1 MPVPF
6 IFGYTA
12 AAWVIGCTMISRRCN
27 MPIIVLTK
35 KNLLIALLCL
45 ALLVGGL
52 FLWLRLR
59 DQPKTG
65 ETAAAMARVENYELN
80 VLPMKS
86 RELPVYGVGRS
97 DNRIALTIDAAW
109 DADKTP
115 FILDTLDKYNVKA
128 TFFLCG
134 VWVKQY
140 PDFVKE
146 IARRGHEI
154 GNHSL
159 THPHMSR
166 MDSIAIQKELS
177 DLDDMLQELTGKR
190 STLFRPPF
198 GEYNDTVVKAA
209 REAGYEVIQWSRD
222 TVDWKQD
229 RSAQTI
235 LDGVLKKLQSGDI
248 ILCHNNGYKIETYLP
263 VLIET
268 AQQKGFSFVT
278 VSELLL
284 SGETSIDNNGI
295 QQAKKRP

>member
-1 MPVPF
+1 
-6 IFGYTA
+6 
-12 AAWVIGCTMISRRCN
+12 

>member
-1 MPVPF
+1 
-6 IFGYTA
+6 
-12 AAWVIGCTMISRRCN
+12 

-35 KNLLIALLCL
+35 KNLLIALLCV
-45 ALLVGGL
+45 ALLAGGL
-52 FLWLRLR
+52 FLWLRVR
-59 DQPKTG
+59 DRPKQG
-65 ETAAAMARVENYELN
+65 ETAAAMAQVENYELN

-86 RELPVYGVGRS
+86 RGLPVYGVGRR

-115 FILDTLDKYNVKA
+115 FILDTLDTYHIKA

-146 IARRGHEI
+146 IAKRGHEI

-166 MDSIAIQKELS
+166 MDAIGIQKELR
-177 DLDDMLQELTGKR
+177 DLDDMLEELTGKR

-198 GEYNDTVVKAA
+198 GEYNDTVIKAA

-222 TVDWKQD
+222 TVDWKKD

-248 ILCHNNGYKIETYLP
+248 ILCHDIKEYAPKSTRRIVDYLEEQGYMFLTIDELFAKD
-263 VLIET
+263 
-268 AQQKGFSFVT
+268 GVT
-278 VSELLL
+278 LEIGQVYFRCQD
-284 SGETSIDNNGI
+284 GVTT
-295 QQAKKRP
+295 KKPGGT

>member
-1 MPVPF
+1 
-6 IFGYTA
+6 
-12 AAWVIGCTMISRRCN
+12 

-35 KNLLIALLCL
+35 KNLLIALLCA
-45 ALLVGGL
+45 ALLAGGL

-59 DQPKTG
+59 DEPNRG
-65 ETAAAMARVENYELN
+65 ATAAAMAQVENYELN
-80 VLPMKS
+80 VLPMRS

-140 PDFVKE
+140 PDYVKQ
-146 IARRGHEI
+146 IANRGHEI

-159 THPHMSR
+159 THPHMAR
-166 MDSIAIQKELS
+166 MDAIAIQKELS
-177 DLDDMLQELTGKR
+177 DLDDMLEELTGKR

-198 GEYNDTVVKAA
+198 GEYNDMVIKAA

-268 AQQKGFSFVT
+268 AQQKGYSFVT

>member
-1 MPVPF
+1 
-6 IFGYTA
+6 
-12 AAWVIGCTMISRRCN
+12 

-35 KNLLIALLCL
+35 KNLLIALLCV
-45 ALLVGGL
+45 ALLAGGI
-52 FLWLRLR
+52 FLWLRFR
-59 DQPKTG
+59 DRPRGAQI
-65 ETAAAMARVENYELN
+65 ASVMAQVENYELN
-80 VLPMKS
+80 VLPMKD
-86 RELPVYGVGRS
+86 RQLPVYGVGRG
-97 DNRIALTIDAAW
+97 DNQIALTIDAAW

-115 FILDTLDKYNVKA
+115 FILDTLDKYNIKA

-146 IARRGHEI
+146 IAKRGHEI

-177 DLDDMLQELTGKR
+177 DLDDMLEELTGRR

-198 GEYNDTVVKAA
+198 GEYNDTVIKAA
-209 REAGYEVIQWSRD
+209 HEAGYEVIQWSRD
-222 TVDWKQD
+222 TVDWRQD

-268 AQQKGFSFVT
+268 AQQKGFRFVT

-284 SGETSIDNNGI
+284 SGETSIDSNGI

>member
-1 MPVPF
+1 
-6 IFGYTA
+6 
-12 AAWVIGCTMISRRCN
+12 

-35 KNLLIALLCL
+35 KNLLIALLCA
-45 ALLVGGL
+45 ALLAGGL

-59 DQPKTG
+59 DRPDRR
-65 ETAAAMARVENYELN
+65 ETASAMAQVENYELN
-80 VLPMKS
+80 VLPMKD
-86 RELPVYGVGRS
+86 RELPVYGVGRG
-97 DNRIALTIDAAW
+97 DNQIALTIDAAW

-134 VWVKQY
+134 VWVKQS

-146 IARRGHEI
+146 IAKRGHEI

-159 THPHMSR
+159 THPHMAR
-166 MDSIAIQKELS
+166 MDSIAIQKELR
-177 DLDDMLQELTGKR
+177 DLDDMLEELTGRR

-198 GEYNDTVVKAA
+198 GEYNDTVIKAA
-209 REAGYEVIQWSRD
+209 HEAGYEVIQWSRD

-263 VLIET
+263 VLLET
-268 AQQKGFSFVT
+268 AQQKGFRFVT

-295 QQAKKRP
+295 QQARKRS

>member
-1 MPVPF
+1 
-6 IFGYTA
+6 
-12 AAWVIGCTMISRRCN
+12 

-35 KNLLIALLCL
+35 KNLLIALVCV

-59 DQPKTG
+59 EAPKTG
-65 ETAAAMARVENYELN
+65 ETASVMAPVENYELN

-97 DNRIALTIDAAW
+97 DDRIALTIDAAW

-115 FILDTLDKYNVKA
+115 FILDTLDKYSVKA

-140 PDFVKE
+140 PDYVKE

-166 MDSIAIQKELS
+166 MDSIAIQKELT

-190 STLFRPPF
+190 STLFRAPF
-198 GEYNDTVVKAA
+198 GEYNDTVIKAA
-209 REAGYEVIQWSRD
+209 HEAGYEVIQ
-222 TVDWKQD
+222 
-229 RSAQTI
+229 
-235 LDGVLKKLQSGDI
+235 
-248 ILCHNNGYKIETYLP
+248 
-263 VLIET
+263 
-268 AQQKGFSFVT
+268 
-278 VSELLL
+278 
-284 SGETSIDNNGI
+284 
-295 QQAKKRP
+295 

>member
-1 MPVPF
+1 
-6 IFGYTA
+6 
-12 AAWVIGCTMISRRCN
+12 

-35 KNLLIALLCL
+35 KNLLIALACV

-59 DQPKTG
+59 ETPKTG
-65 ETAAAMARVENYELN
+65 ETASVMAPVENYELN

-97 DNRIALTIDAAW
+97 DDRIALTIDAAW

-140 PDFVKE
+140 PDYVKE

-166 MDSIAIQKELS
+166 MDTIAIQKELS

-190 STLFRPPF
+190 STLFRAPF
-198 GEYNDTVVKAA
+198 GEYNDTVIKAA
-209 REAGYEVIQWSRD
+209 HEAGYEVIQWSRD
-222 TVDWKQD
+222 TVDWKKD

-268 AQQKGFSFVT
+268 AQQKGFTFVT

-295 QQAKKRP
+295 QQARKRP

>member
-1 MPVPF
+1 M
-6 IFGYTA
+6 
-12 AAWVIGCTMISRRCN
+12 
-27 MPIIVLTK
+27 
-35 KNLLIALLCL
+35 ALL
-45 ALLVGGL
+45 AGGL
-52 FLWLRLR
+52 FLWLRFR
-59 DQPKTG
+59 DRPIQSRG
-65 ETAAAMARVENYELN
+65 ETAQAMAQVENYELN

-86 RELPVYGVGRS
+86 RELPVYGVGRG

-115 FILDTLDKYNVKA
+115 FILDTLDKYSVEA

-146 IARRGHEI
+146 IAKRGHEI

-166 MDSIAIQKELS
+166 MDAIGIQKELR
-177 DLDDMLQELTGKR
+177 DLDDMLEELTGKR

-198 GEYNDTVVKAA
+198 GEYNDTVIKAA

-268 AQQKGFSFVT
+268 AQQKGYSFVT

>member
-1 MPVPF
+1 
-6 IFGYTA
+6 
-12 AAWVIGCTMISRRCN
+12 

-35 KNLLIALLCL
+35 KNLLIALACAAAL
-45 ALLVGGL
+45 AGGL

-59 DQPKTG
+59 EEPKAG
-65 ETAAAMARVENYELN
+65 ETASAMAQAENYELN

-97 DNRIALTIDAAW
+97 DDRIALTIDAAW

-115 FILDTLDKYNVKA
+115 FILDTLDKYGVKA

-140 PDFVKE
+140 PEYVKE
-146 IARRGHEI
+146 IAKRGHEI

-159 THPHMSR
+159 THPHMNR

-190 STLFRPPF
+190 STLFRAPF
-198 GEYNDTVVKAA
+198 GEYNDTVIKAA
-209 REAGYEVIQWSRD
+209 HEAGYEGIQWSRD
-222 TVDWKQD
+222 TVDWKKD

-284 SGETSIDNNGI
+284 SGETSVDSNGI

>member
-1 MPVPF
+1 
-6 IFGYTA
+6 
-12 AAWVIGCTMISRRCN
+12 

-35 KNLLIALLCL
+35 KNLLIALVCVGLI
-45 ALLVGGL
+45 AGGL
-52 FLWLRLR
+52 FLWLRLKDR
-59 DQPKTG
+59 PRQE
-65 ETAAAMARVENYELN
+65 ETAEAMVQVENYELN

-86 RELPVYGVGRS
+86 RELPVYGVGRE

-140 PDFVKE
+140 PDYVKE
-146 IARRGHEI
+146 IAKRGHEI

-166 MDSIAIQKELS
+166 MDAIAVQKELS
-177 DLDDMLQELTGKR
+177 DLDDMLEELTGQR

-198 GEYNDTVVKAA
+198 GEYNDTVIKAA

-235 LDGVLKKLQSGDI
+235 LDGVLKKLKSGDI

-268 AQQKGFSFVT
+268 AQQKGYTFVT

-284 SGETSIDNNGI
+284 SGETSIDNNGV
-295 QQAKKRP
+295 QQAKKKP

>member
-1 MPVPF
+1 
-6 IFGYTA
+6 
-12 AAWVIGCTMISRRCN
+12 

-35 KNLLIALLCL
+35 KNLLIALLCA

-59 DQPKTG
+59 ERPKQP
-65 ETAAAMARVENYELN
+65 ETAAVMAPVENYELN
-80 VLPMKS
+80 VLPMKG
-86 RELPVYGVGRS
+86 RELPVYGVGRG

-140 PDFVKE
+140 PDFVRE
-146 IARRGHEI
+146 IAKRGHEI

-166 MDSIAIQKELS
+166 MDTLAIQKELK
-177 DLDDMLQELTGKR
+177 DLDDMLEELTGKR
-190 STLFRPPF
+190 SALFRPPF
-198 GEYNDTVVKAA
+198 GEYNDTVIKAA
-209 REAGYEVIQWSRD
+209 RQAGYEVIQWSRD

-263 VLIET
+263 VLLET

>member
-1 MPVPF
+1 
-6 IFGYTA
+6 
-12 AAWVIGCTMISRRCN
+12 

-35 KNLLIALLCL
+35 KNLLIALVCV

-59 DQPKTG
+59 EAPKTG
-65 ETAAAMARVENYELN
+65 ETASVMAPVENYELN

-86 RELPVYGVGRS
+86 RELPVYGVGRR

-146 IARRGHEI
+146 ISKRGHEI

-159 THPHMSR
+159 THPHMAQ
-166 MDSIAIQKELS
+166 MDAIAIQKELK
-177 DLDDMLQELTGKR
+177 DLDDMLEELTGHR

-198 GEYNDTVVKAA
+198 GEYSDTVIKAA
-209 REAGYEVIQWSRD
+209 HEAGYEVIQWSRD

-235 LDGVLKKLQSGDI
+235 LDGVLKKLKSGDI

-268 AQQKGFSFVT
+268 AQQKGFRFVT

-295 QQAKKRP
+295 QQVKKRY

>member
-1 MPVPF
+1 
-6 IFGYTA
+6 
-12 AAWVIGCTMISRRCN
+12 

-35 KNLLIALLCL
+35 KNLLIALACAAAL
-45 ALLVGGL
+45 AGGL

-59 DQPKTG
+59 EEPKAG
-65 ETAAAMARVENYELN
+65 ETASAMAQVENYELN

-86 RELPVYGVGRS
+86 RELPVYGAGRS
-97 DNRIALTIDAAW
+97 DDRIALTIDAAW

-115 FILDTLDKYNVKA
+115 FILDTLDKYGVKA

-140 PDFVKE
+140 PEYVKE
-146 IARRGHEI
+146 IAKRGHEI

-159 THPHMSR
+159 THPHMNR

-190 STLFRPPF
+190 STLFRAPF
-198 GEYNDTVVKAA
+198 GEYNDTVIKAA
-209 REAGYEVIQWSRD
+209 HEAGYEVIQWSRD

-268 AQQKGFSFVT
+268 AQQKGFTFVT

-284 SGETSIDNNGI
+284 SGETYIDNNGI
-295 QQAKKRP
+295 QQARKRP

>member
-1 MPVPF
+1 
-6 IFGYTA
+6 
-12 AAWVIGCTMISRRCN
+12 

-35 KNLLIALLCL
+35 KNLLIALACV
-45 ALLVGGL
+45 ALLAGGL

-59 DQPKTG
+59 ETPKTG
-65 ETAAAMARVENYELN
+65 ETAAVMAPVENYELN

-97 DNRIALTIDAAW
+97 DDRIALTIDAAW

-140 PDFVKE
+140 PDYVKE

-166 MDSIAIQKELS
+166 MDTIAIQKELS

-190 STLFRPPF
+190 STLFRAPF
-198 GEYNDTVVKAA
+198 GEYNDTVIKAA
-209 REAGYEVIQWSRD
+209 HEVGYEVIQWSRD
-222 TVDWKQD
+222 TVDWKKD

-268 AQQKGFSFVT
+268 AQQKGFTFVT

-295 QQAKKRP
+295 QQARKRP

>member
-1 MPVPF
+1 
-6 IFGYTA
+6 
-12 AAWVIGCTMISRRCN
+12 

-35 KNLLIALLCL
+35 KNLLIGLLCV
-45 ALLVGGL
+45 ALIAGGV

-59 DQPKTG
+59 EQPRKG
-65 ETAAAMARVENYELN
+65 ETAQAMAQVENYELN
-80 VLPMKS
+80 VLPMKG
-86 RELPVYGVGRS
+86 RELPVYGVGRG
-97 DNRIALTIDAAW
+97 DNQIALTIDAAW

-140 PDFVKE
+140 PDFVSE
-146 IARRGHEI
+146 IAKRGHEI

-159 THPHMSR
+159 THPHMAR
-166 MDSIAIQKELS
+166 MDAIAIQKELS
-177 DLDDMLQELTGKR
+177 DLDDMLEELTGKR
-190 STLFRPPF
+190 SALFRPPF
-198 GEYNDTVVKAA
+198 GEYNDTVVKAV
-209 REAGYEVIQWSRD
+209 REAGYEVIQWTRD

-268 AQQKGFSFVT
+268 AQQKGFTFVT

>member
-1 MPVPF
+1 
-6 IFGYTA
+6 
-12 AAWVIGCTMISRRCN
+12 

-45 ALLVGGL
+45 ALLAGGL
-52 FLWLRLR
+52 FLWLRLGNR
-59 DQPKTG
+59 SAGG
-65 ETAAAMARVENYELN
+65 ETASAMAQVENYELN
-80 VLPMKS
+80 VLPMKG
-86 RELPVYGVGRS
+86 RELPVYGVGRG
-97 DNRIALTIDAAW
+97 DDRIALTIDAAW

-146 IARRGHEI
+146 ISKRGHEI

-166 MDSIAIQKELS
+166 MDAIAIQKELS
-177 DLDDMLQELTGKR
+177 DLDDMLEELTGRR

-198 GEYNDTVVKAA
+198 GEYNDTVIKAA
-209 REAGYEVIQWSRD
+209 REAGYQVIQWSRD

-263 VLIET
+263 VLLET
-268 AQQKGFSFVT
+268 AQQKGFTFVT

-295 QQAKKRP
+295 QQAKKRS

>member
-1 MPVPF
+1 
-6 IFGYTA
+6 
-12 AAWVIGCTMISRRCN
+12 

-35 KNLLIALLCL
+35 KNLLVG
-45 ALLVGGL
+45 LLVVGL
-52 FLWLRLR
+52 LAGAVFLFFKLR
-59 DQPKTG
+59 QAPT
-65 ETAAAMARVENYELN
+65 EPTAAAMAPVESYELN
-80 VLPMKS
+80 VLPMKN
-86 RELPVYGVGRS
+86 RELPVYAVGR
-97 DNRIALTIDAAW
+97 DDQQIALTIDAAW

-140 PDFVKE
+140 PDFVRE
-146 IARRGHEI
+146 IAKRGHEI

-159 THPHMSR
+159 THPHMNR
-166 MDSIAIQKELS
+166 MDAIAIQKELS
-177 DLDDMLQELTGKR
+177 DLDDMLEELTGKR
-190 STLFRPPF
+190 STLFRAPF
-198 GEYNDTVVKAA
+198 GEYNDTVIRAA
-209 REAGYEVIQWSRD
+209 HEAGYEVIQWSRD

-263 VLIET
+263 VLLET
-268 AQQKGFSFVT
+268 AQQKGFRFVT

-284 SGETSIDNNGI
+284 SGETSIDNNGV
-295 QQAKKRP
+295 QQVKKRP

>member
-1 MPVPF
+1 
-6 IFGYTA
+6 
-12 AAWVIGCTMISRRCN
+12 

-35 KNLLIALLCL
+35 KNLLIALLCA

-59 DQPKTG
+59 DRPK
-65 ETAAAMARVENYELN
+65 EPQTAEAMAQVENYELN

-146 IARRGHEI
+146 ISKRGHEI

-159 THPHMSR
+159 THPHMAQ
-166 MDSIAIQKELS
+166 MDAIAIQKELK
-177 DLDDMLQELTGKR
+177 DLDDMLEELTGHR

-198 GEYNDTVVKAA
+198 GEYSDTVIKAA
-209 REAGYEVIQWSRD
+209 HEAGYEVIQWSRD

-235 LDGVLKKLQSGDI
+235 LDGVLKKLKSGDI

-268 AQQKGFSFVT
+268 AQQKGFRFVT

-295 QQAKKRP
+295 QQVKKRY

>member
-1 MPVPF
+1 
-6 IFGYTA
+6 
-12 AAWVIGCTMISRRCN
+12 

-35 KNLLIALLCL
+35 KNLLIALLCA

-59 DQPKTG
+59 DRPK
-65 ETAAAMARVENYELN
+65 EPQIAEAMAQVESYELN

-115 FILDTLDKYNVKA
+115 FILDTLDQYNVKA

-140 PDFVKE
+140 PDYVKE

-159 THPHMSR
+159 THPHMAR
-166 MDSIAIQKELS
+166 MDAIAIQKELK
-177 DLDDMLQELTGKR
+177 DLDDMLEELTGQC

-198 GEYNDTVVKAA
+198 GEYNDTVIKAA

-263 VLIET
+263 VLLET
-268 AQQKGFSFVT
+268 AQQKGYSFVT

-295 QQAKKRP
+295 QQVRKRP

>member
-1 MPVPF
+1 
-6 IFGYTA
+6 
-12 AAWVIGCTMISRRCN
+12 

-35 KNLLIALLCL
+35 KNLLIALVCV

-59 DQPKTG
+59 EAPKTG
-65 ETAAAMARVENYELN
+65 ETASVMAPVENYELN

-86 RELPVYGVGRS
+86 RELPVYGVGRC
-97 DNRIALTIDAAW
+97 DDRIALTIDAAW

-115 FILDTLDKYNVKA
+115 FILDTLDKYSVKA

-140 PDFVKE
+140 PDYVKE

-222 TVDWKQD
+222 TVDWKKD

>member
-1 MPVPF
+1 
-6 IFGYTA
+6 
-12 AAWVIGCTMISRRCN
+12 

-35 KNLLIALLCL
+35 KNLLIALLCV
-45 ALLVGGL
+45 ALLAGGL
-52 FLWLRLR
+52 CLWLWLRHR
-59 DQPKTG
+59 PG
-65 ETAAAMARVENYELN
+65 ASGAASVMAQVENYELN
-80 VLPMKS
+80 VLPM
-86 RELPVYGVGRS
+86 RDRQLPVYGVGRE
-97 DNRIALTIDAAW
+97 DQRIALTIDAAW

-115 FILDTLDKYNVKA
+115 FILDTLDKYSVKA

-134 VWVKQY
+134 IWVRQY

-146 IARRGHEI
+146 ISKRGHEI

-159 THPHMSR
+159 THPHMAR
-166 MDSIAIQKELS
+166 MDAIAIQKELS
-177 DLDDMLQELTGKR
+177 DLDDMLEELTGKR

-198 GEYNDTVVKAA
+198 GEYNDTVIRAA
-209 REAGYEVIQWSRD
+209 HEAGYEVIQWSRD
-222 TVDWKQD
+222 TVDWKAD

-263 VLIET
+263 VLLET

-278 VSELLL
+278 VSDLLL

-295 QQAKKRP
+295 QQVKKKY

>member
-1 MPVPF
+1 
-6 IFGYTA
+6 
-12 AAWVIGCTMISRRCN
+12 

-35 KNLLIALLCL
+35 KNLLLALLCGLLL
-45 ALLVGGL
+45 AGGL
-52 FLWLRLR
+52 FLYLRFR
-59 DQPKTG
+59 DRPEKG
-65 ETAAAMARVENYELN
+65 ETAQAMAQVETYELS
-80 VLPMKS
+80 VLPMQG
-86 RELPVYGVGRS
+86 RALPVYGVGRE
-97 DNRIALTIDAAW
+97 DNQIALTIDAAW

-115 FILDTLDKYNVKA
+115 FILDTLDKYSVKA

-134 VWVKQY
+134 IWVKQY

-146 IARRGHEI
+146 ISKRGHEI

-166 MDSIAIQKELS
+166 MDPIAIQKELS
-177 DLDDMLQELTGKR
+177 DLDDMLEELTGRR
-190 STLFRPPF
+190 SALFRAPF
-198 GEYNDTVVKAA
+198 GEYNDAVIRAV
-209 REAGYEVIQWSRD
+209 REAGYEVIQWTRD

-235 LDGVLKKLQSGDI
+235 LDGVLKKLKSGDI

-268 AQQKGFSFVT
+268 AQQKGFRFVT

-295 QQAKKRP
+295 QQVKKRY

>member
-1 MPVPF
+1 M
-6 IFGYTA
+6 
-12 AAWVIGCTMISRRCN
+12 
-27 MPIIVLTK
+27 
-35 KNLLIALLCL
+35 
-45 ALLVGGL
+45 
-52 FLWLRLR
+52 
-59 DQPKTG
+59 
-65 ETAAAMARVENYELN
+65 
-80 VLPMKS
+80 
-86 RELPVYGVGRS
+86 
-97 DNRIALTIDAAW
+97 
-109 DADKTP
+109 
-115 FILDTLDKYNVKA
+115 KA

-140 PDFVKE
+140 PEYVKE
-146 IARRGHEI
+146 IAKRGHEI

-159 THPHMSR
+159 THPHMNR

-190 STLFRPPF
+190 STLFRAPF
-198 GEYNDTVVKAA
+198 GEYNDTVIKAA
-209 REAGYEVIQWSRD
+209 HEAGYEVIQWSRD
-222 TVDWKQD
+222 TVDWKKD

-284 SGETSIDNNGI
+284 SGETSVDSNGI

>member
-1 MPVPF
+1 
-6 IFGYTA
+6 
-12 AAWVIGCTMISRRCN
+12 

-35 KNLLIALLCL
+35 KNLLIALLCV
-45 ALLVGGL
+45 ALLAGGV
-52 FLWLRLR
+52 FLWLWLR
-59 DQPKTG
+59 GRPRAT
-65 ETAAAMARVENYELN
+65 ETASVMAQVENYELN
-80 VLPMKS
+80 VLPMKD
-86 RELPVYGVGRS
+86 RQLPVYGVGRE
-97 DNRIALTIDAAW
+97 DDRIALTIDAAW

-134 VWVKQY
+134 IWVKQY

-146 IARRGHEI
+146 ISKRGHEI

-159 THPHMSR
+159 THPHMAR
-166 MDSIAIQKELS
+166 MDAIAIQKELS
-177 DLDDMLQELTGKR
+177 DLDDMLEELTGKR

-198 GEYNDTVVKAA
+198 GEYNDTVIRAA
-209 REAGYEVIQWSRD
+209 HEAGYEVIQWSRD
-222 TVDWKQD
+222 TVDWKAD

-268 AQQKGFSFVT
+268 AQQKGFRFVT

>member
-1 MPVPF
+1 
-6 IFGYTA
+6 
-12 AAWVIGCTMISRRCN
+12 

-35 KNLLIALLCL
+35 KNLLIALLCG
-45 ALLVGGL
+45 LLLGGGL
-52 FLWLRLR
+52 FLWLRFR
-59 DQPKTG
+59 DRPRVP
-65 ETAAAMARVENYELN
+65 ETAQAMIQVENYELN
-80 VLPMKS
+80 VLPMKG

-97 DNRIALTIDAAW
+97 DSRIALTIDAAW

-146 IARRGHEI
+146 ISKRGHEI

-159 THPHMSR
+159 THPHMAR
-166 MDSIAIQKELS
+166 MDAIAIQKELA
-177 DLDDMLQELTGKR
+177 DLDDMLEELTGKR

-198 GEYNDTVVKAA
+198 GEYNDTVIKAA

-263 VLIET
+263 VLLET
-268 AQQKGFSFVT
+268 AQQKGYSFVT

>member
-1 MPVPF
+1 
-6 IFGYTA
+6 
-12 AAWVIGCTMISRRCN
+12 

-35 KNLLIALLCL
+35 KNLLIALVCV

-59 DQPKTG
+59 EAPKTG
-65 ETAAAMARVENYELN
+65 ETASVMAPVENYELN

-97 DNRIALTIDAAW
+97 DDRIALTIDAAW

-115 FILDTLDKYNVKA
+115 FILDTLDKYSVKA

-140 PDFVKE
+140 PDYVKE

-177 DLDDMLQELTGKR
+177 DLDDMLEELTGRR

-198 GEYNDTVVKAA
+198 GEYNDTVIKAA
-209 REAGYEVIQWSRD
+209 HEAGYEVIQWSRD

-268 AQQKGFSFVT
+268 AQQKGFRFVT

-284 SGETSIDNNGI
+284 SGETSIDSNGI

>member
-1 MPVPF
+1 
-6 IFGYTA
+6 
-12 AAWVIGCTMISRRCN
+12 

-35 KNLLIALLCL
+35 KNLLIALLCA
-45 ALLVGGL
+45 ALLAGGL
-52 FLWLRLR
+52 FLWLQFR
-59 DQPKTG
+59 DRPGRG
-65 ETAAAMARVENYELN
+65 ETASAMAQVENYELN
-80 VLPMKS
+80 VLPMKG
-86 RELPVYGVGRS
+86 RELPVYGVGRG

-109 DADKTP
+109 DADKTS
-115 FILDTLDKYNVKA
+115 FILDTLDAYHVKA

-140 PDFVKE
+140 PDYVKE
-146 IARRGHEI
+146 IAKRGHEI

-159 THPHMSR
+159 THPHMNR
-166 MDSIAIQKELS
+166 LDAIAIQKELS
-177 DLDDMLQELTGKR
+177 DLDDMLEELTGKR

-198 GEYNDTVVKAA
+198 GEYNDTVIKAA
-209 REAGYEVIQWSRD
+209 HEAGYQVIQWSRD

-263 VLIET
+263 VLLET
-268 AQQKGFSFVT
+268 AQQKGFTFVT

-284 SGETSIDNNGI
+284 SGETSIDNNGV
-295 QQAKKRP
+295 QQAKKRS

>member
-1 MPVPF
+1 
-6 IFGYTA
+6 
-12 AAWVIGCTMISRRCN
+12 

-35 KNLLIALLCL
+35 KNLLIALLCV
-45 ALLVGGL
+45 ALLAGGI
-52 FLWLRLR
+52 FLWLRFR
-59 DQPKTG
+59 DRPRGAQI
-65 ETAAAMARVENYELN
+65 ASVMAQVENYELN
-80 VLPMKS
+80 VLPMKD
-86 RELPVYGVGRS
+86 RQLPVYGVGRG
-97 DNRIALTIDAAW
+97 DNQIALTIDAAW

-115 FILDTLDKYNVKA
+115 FILDTLDKYNIKA

-146 IARRGHEI
+146 IAKRGHEI

-177 DLDDMLQELTGKR
+177 DLDDMLEELTGRR

-198 GEYNDTVVKAA
+198 GEYNDTVIKAA
-209 REAGYEVIQWSRD
+209 HEAGYEVIQWSRD
-222 TVDWKQD
+222 TGDWKQD

-235 LDGVLKKLQSGDI
+235 LDGVLKKLLRGDI

-263 VLIET
+263 VHIET
-268 AQQKGFSFVT
+268 AQQKGFRFVT

-284 SGETSIDNNGI
+284 SGETSIDSNGI

>member
-1 MPVPF
+1 
-6 IFGYTA
+6 
-12 AAWVIGCTMISRRCN
+12 

-134 VWVKQY
+134 VWVKHY

>member
-1 MPVPF
+1 
-6 IFGYTA
+6 
-12 AAWVIGCTMISRRCN
+12 

-35 KNLLIALLCL
+35 KNLLMG
-45 ALLVGGL
+45 LLVIGL
-52 FLWLRLR
+52 LAAAVFLFIRFR
-59 DQPKTG
+59 HREG
-65 ETAAAMARVENYELN
+65 EPTAAAMAPVESYELN
-80 VLPMKS
+80 VLPM
-86 RELPVYGVGRS
+86 RDRALPVYAVGREDS
-97 DNRIALTIDAAW
+97 EIALTIDAAW

-140 PDFVKE
+140 PDYVKE

-177 DLDDMLQELTGKR
+177 DLDDMLEELTGRR

-198 GEYNDTVVKAA
+198 GEYNDTVIKAA
-209 REAGYEVIQWSRD
+209 HEAGYEVIQWSRD

-268 AQQKGFSFVT
+268 AQQKGFRFVT

-284 SGETSIDNNGI
+284 SGETSIDSNGI

>member
-1 MPVPF
+1 
-6 IFGYTA
+6 
-12 AAWVIGCTMISRRCN
+12 

-35 KNLLIALLCL
+35 RNLLMALLCL
-45 ALLVGGL
+45 AMLVGGL

-59 DQPKTG
+59 DRTKAP

-80 VLPMKS
+80 VLPMKG
-86 RELPVYGVGRS
+86 RELPVYGVGRG
-97 DNRIALTIDAAW
+97 DDRIALTIDAAW

-166 MDSIAIQKELS
+166 MDAIAIQKELK
-177 DLDDMLQELTGKR
+177 DLDDMLEELTGRR
-190 STLFRPPF
+190 STLFRAPF
-198 GEYNDTVVKAA
+198 GEYNDTVIKAA
-209 REAGYEVIQWSRD
+209 HEAGYEVIQWSRD
-222 TVDWKQD
+222 TVDWKKD

-268 AQQKGFSFVT
+268 AQQKGFTFVT

-295 QQAKKRP
+295 QQARKRP